1 MKKEE
6 FLTKLRS
13 RLNGLPKSDID
24 ERISFYSEMID
35 DRVSEGKTED
45 EAVADLGG
53 VEAVVREIANDTPLV
68 NLVTERIKPK
78 RTLKGWEVAL
88 IVLGFPLWFPLIIT
102 FISLLFVFYVLIWV
116 GVIVVFSLFVSMIGC
131 ALAGIISMFS
141 GQLGGIAGGFG
152 IGAGTA
158 LFGLGGAIV
167 LYFLLSLTTNLTIK
181 LSRKIIVGIKSWF
194 IGKGENK

>member
-6 FLTKLRS
+6 FLNKLRL
-13 RLNGLPKSDID
+13 RLNGLPKSDIE

-45 EAVADLGG
+45 DAVGDLGG

-116 GVIVVFSLFVSMIGC
+116 GVIVVFSLFVSMIG
-131 ALAGIISMFS
+131 ATFAGIMSLFS
-141 GQLGGIAGGFG
+141 GGLVGIAGGFG
-152 IGAGTA
+152 IGVGTA

-167 LYFLLSLTTNLTIK
+167 LYFVLVATTNLTIK

>member
-6 FLTKLRS
+6 FLNKLRS
-13 RLNGLPKSDID
+13 RLNGLPKSDIE

-45 EAVADLGG
+45 DAVADLGG
-53 VEAVVREIANDTPLV
+53 VEAVVREIASDTPLV

-131 ALAGIISMFS
+131 ALAGIISMLS
-141 GQLGGIAGGFG
+141 GQLGGIPGGFG
-152 IGAGTA
+152 LSIGTF
-158 LFGLGGAIV
+158 LFGLGAAIL
-167 LYFLLSLTTNLTIK
+167 LYFTLGFVTRLTIK
-181 LSRKIIVGIKSWF
+181 LSKNILIGIKSWF